1 MNTKTVLLALAL
13 VLALVISTSEAR
25 NYYYAPGNRPN
36 SGRQRNRGNKAFK
49 NPFLK
54 RFMEEY
60 YGTDKAPYVN
70 PNDVGVYGDD
80 LDVE

>member
-1 MNTKTVLLALAL
+1 MNTKTVLLALTL

-25 NYYYAPGNRPN
+25 NFYVAPSNRQGM
-36 SGRQRNRGNKAFK
+36 GRQRGRGSKTFK

-60 YGTDKAPYVN
+60 YGREPYVN
-70 PNDVGVYGDD
+70 PDDVDPYAEEE
-80 LDVE
+80 LDV